1 MKWSF
6 SEERLAYCIRLQ
18 QKIFE
23 DALRFVKRR
32 DEVSLSGGDV
42 NGNAIDSGNGGL
54 GSDFGSTNGNP
65 NSKSSSSSTSRGG
78 RIVYA
83 THSILEEENMAQ
95 VRLFC
100 KKYGLVL
107 VREPR
112 HALPQSKGLD
122 GFFCAGMERR

>member
-23 DALRFVKRR
+23 DALRFVKKR
-32 DEVSLSGGDV
+32 GDANTDG
-42 NGNAIDSGNGGL
+42 NGDAGASGNMN
-54 GSDFGSTNGNP
+54 NGDHHNL
-65 NSKSSSSSTSRGG
+65 NSSSNSSSHGNTNSGRGG

-122 GFFCAGMERR
+122 GFFCAVMERR